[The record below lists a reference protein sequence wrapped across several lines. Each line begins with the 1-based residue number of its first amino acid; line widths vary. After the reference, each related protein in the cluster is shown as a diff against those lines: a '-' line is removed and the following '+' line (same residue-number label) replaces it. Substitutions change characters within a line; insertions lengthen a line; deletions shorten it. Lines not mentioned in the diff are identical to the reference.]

1 MYNFFTQEESGKT
14 LFLERATLC
23 CERCG
28 IVNAW
33 FSIAGFLLRPY
44 NTGLGYKFSYYPLFP
59 NKGITVLPTGMD
71 LLVP

>member
-23 CERCG
+23 CKRCG

-33 FSIAGFLLRPY
+33 FSIAGFLLSHITQDWGT
-44 NTGLGYKFSYYPLFP
+44 NFHITLFFQT
-59 NKGITVLPTGMD
+59 KE
-71 LLVP
+71 

>member
-28 IVNAW
+28 IVNARI
-33 FSIAGFLLRPY
+33 SIKPY